1 MSAKIRAII
10 KRPDED
16 IGHVTNISPTLE
28 NLQNIVDGYIET
40 VTIRPGVVVICNE
53 EGRITGLD
61 PNCEVKVETL
71 MGQGTVDFCGEIVV
85 VGAEG
90 DKFCDLPEWVTR
102 KEWAQWLV

>member
-1 MSAKIRAII
+1 MRALY
-10 KRPDED
+10 K
-16 IGHVTNISPTLE
+16 SPTDTGFREIVVQNKLE
-28 NLQNIVDGYIET
+28 TLQELVGGYIET

-71 MGQGTVDFCGEIVV
+71 LGQGTVDFCGEIVV